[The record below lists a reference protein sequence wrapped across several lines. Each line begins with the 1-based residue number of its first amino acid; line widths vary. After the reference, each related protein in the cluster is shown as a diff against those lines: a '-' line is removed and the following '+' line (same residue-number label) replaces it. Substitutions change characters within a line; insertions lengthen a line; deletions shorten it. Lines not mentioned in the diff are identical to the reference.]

1 MSLADADLAAVSP
14 DDIAIIGLGCRFPG
28 GATTPS
34 KLWDIFVNGRSAWSP
49 IPASKWNASAHYHP
63 SSEHGGSNWV
73 KGGHFLEDGP
83 ENGKQFDAPFFN
95 ITRTEAMSL
104 DLQQRIVLENVYEAL
119 ENAGLRLDEVKGSRT
134 SVYAGAFTD
143 DSRAIM
149 NEDPDVLLK
158 FKPTG
163 TSSSIISNR
172 ISYFYDLK
180 GTSLT
185 LDTACSSSLVAFAL
199 GCQDLRNGGC
209 EMSIITGVNIIES
222 PETMYRMSNLGF
234 LSPDGRCFS
243 FDSRANGYSRGE
255 GVGTVILKPV
265 AAALRDGNT
274 IRAIVRGTGIGQD
287 GQGTGAMTLPN
298 KVAQEALMREVYANY
313 KLNLDETGLVEAHAT
328 GTAAGDPLEAGAI
341 ASTFRRVKTPGATAK
356 LPLYVG
362 AGKTNHGHLE
372 GASGVAAIIKTVLSL
387 EQGII
392 PPNVNFE
399 KCNPRIPIDKWGIR
413 LPLEPT
419 PFLGADGLRR
429 ASINSFGFGGTN
441 AHAVLDDAASYLKR
455 RSLKG
460 AHVTKNAPSSLSQT
474 EPCITNGETT
484 HQAIPHG
491 HKVFLFSA
499 NDEGGIKRILSTY
512 ADHLEKQQ
520 QDDPSIVD
528 DDTYLSNLAYTLSQ
542 HRTQLSW
549 RIAIP
554 VDSHASLLAS
564 LKDTS
569 IASRASRV
577 STAATPAL
585 AFIFTGQGAQWF
597 AMGRELLQYPV
608 FQASVSQADAYL
620 SSLGCDFSVMEELAH
635 REAEGSRI
643 DEPLFSQTLCSVLQI
658 ALVDLL
664 ETWNVAPK
672 RVVGHSSGEIAAAY
686 AAGALN
692 RESAWRVAYSRGVI
706 SSKTTPVKGA
716 MLAVGYSA
724 TDIEPLIKEVN
735 TKMGEGGK
743 LGIACYNSP
752 KSLTISGDE
761 SRIDALKEI
770 VDAKKVFARKLKVG
784 KAYHSSH
791 MRPFMDEYTSLMG
804 TLEPGSS
811 KDVQVFSSVTGQSI
825 DTAEMSKPEY
835 WTQNLVSPVKFQQAV
850 YQLCTSNTTKRQL
863 KFGGGAE
870 LPVTHLVELG
880 PHGALQGAIRD
891 TISADPNL
899 KALKYLSVLTRNNHA
914 CLTTLEAMSSLVS
927 QGYPVQLLA
936 VNMQDSKDSSSLAP
950 RLLVDLPPY
959 PFNHSSSQEYWSES
973 RRSKGWRFRKHP
985 RHDLLGTV
993 VPDWNREE
1001 PKWRNFLRVSE
1012 LPWLKDH
1019 LVTGSIV
1026 VPGVSYLI
1034 MAIEGLRQL
1043 YDTEDGEVLKGFNLR
1058 DISISRAL
1066 QIQEEEDTE
1075 VMLSMKKLAESAQA
1089 DSNIWWEWKV
1099 TSYSPHDNSWLE
1111 HCRGQIAAETAS
1123 SAHIATGPIDAGRE
1137 ALKREASYKSM
1148 LTEATNLCNHK
1159 NVEIHRQYA
1168 DLERVGLVF
1177 GPLFR
1182 NLTSV
1187 QTADSTITGTT
1198 GQALGTLRVPDIEK
1212 TMPGQAL
1219 SDHVIHPPVFDS
1231 LIHLFLFAFQ
1241 ASSTSG
1247 GKPLTEP
1254 MVPVAIRSVW
1264 VSADMEAE
1272 VGSEFIVHSSARMA
1286 SHKRFGADISAWSKN
1301 VDQNPVRLVLR
1312 GLEAI
1317 PLQESA
1323 SGNADAREICFNLD
1337 WKPDVDLLE
1346 ETGQSETFLRKAVEP
1361 LETKSA
1367 EEANLKRLHD
1377 LQLSAALFITDA
1389 VEELSRKPV
1398 DEDALP
1404 IHQKKYLAW
1413 LRRQTELFAS
1423 DQLIHQDPSWKEMRS
1438 NPTSREKFLDTLE
1451 TEGGPEGKLTVRMG
1465 RNIVP
1470 VLRGETDALHLMFGM
1485 DDLLEQYYRVILGTD
1500 KVHAILGSYVD
1511 ILSHKRGA
1519 DLRVLEIGAG
1529 TGGTTTCV
1537 LEALCPTG
1545 SRSSG
1550 DARLLKYTYTD
1561 VSAGFFEKASQKFAK
1576 WKNGGVIEFRVLD
1589 VEKDVEEQGFDE
1601 SSYDII
1607 VAANVLHAT
1616 KDLTNTLSN
1625 VRKLLAPGGK
1635 LLLQEITQPEF
1646 IAGPLCFGQ
1655 LPGWWLAAE
1664 TFRPWGPLLKNE
1676 AWTQVLTENGFQQNA
1691 LALSDSLND
1700 GLHAQ
1705 SLIVATEPGADLQ
1718 AAGADQDEDDRVSRV
1733 FVVTRNTPD
1742 ELKFAEEIA
1751 TSVKAIEKSH
1761 QDVTI
1766 ISFADLPKHK
1776 LKNTC
1781 CIVAL
1786 ELFAPLLAACLSA
1799 DEFEILRQLMTTA
1812 GGLLWLTSDQY
1823 ENPDMALV
1831 TGLMRSLRWERDL
1844 DGSDLVTLG
1853 LPSTATSIPNINAV
1867 YRHHWVS
1874 GCSPADRHAEYLVSS
1889 TGLIQTSRLIEAPPV
1904 NDFIAQ
1910 RTTVLAPKPQ
1920 PLGADPSRSLMLSTS
1935 APGRL
1940 DRLHFVDWP
1949 AYQEP
1954 LPADQIEV
1962 EIKATGLNFR
1972 DVMVAMGEVAAATFG
1987 HEGAG
1992 VITKVGSGVT
2002 DVKVGDRMLVLS
2014 ALHGTFQTH
2023 TRIPREIAAKIPD
2036 SMAFEE
2042 AAGIPVIFSTAYHCL
2057 IEVARLKKGET
2068 VLIHAAAGGV
2078 GQAAIQIAH
2087 NVGATVFATI
2097 SSLEKKELLMTEYGI
2112 PEEHI
2117 FSSRDLSFAAGV
2129 MRVTN
2134 GKGVD
2139 VILNSLAGEALRAS
2153 FNCIATFGR
2162 FVEIGKRDIFA
2173 NGKLDMFPF
2182 SRSVTFAA
2190 CDLYTI
2196 TKLDT
2201 PTTARILAKVLD
2213 MFAKGEV
2220 HAAKPQTTYTFG
2232 QIEEAFRLLQ
2242 QGKHIGK
2249 VVLTASADDVVKVV
2263 PKPPAPTKLR
2273 PDATYLLPGGLG
2285 GLGRSIA
2292 KWMAEPQQGA
2302 KNILFCSRSGGDSDA
2317 ARELLSELNSK
2328 GVRAKAMKCDVSD
2341 EAQLVAALKEAEKE
2355 GFPKIA
2361 GVIQGAMQLKDSAFE
2376 FMPHAS
2382 WEAALA
2388 PKCRGTWNLH
2398 KHVPADVDFFVML
2411 SSICGIVG
2419 NRGQSNYA
2427 AGNTF
2432 QDALATYRRARGMAA
2447 SCLDLGNILS
2457 VGYIAENAETLNAN
2471 PMFFFAHDGVRED
2484 EFLSFIEFHLDR
2496 QRAAEVGKGQ
2506 VAVGLA
2512 TSADF
2517 RSRGLPEPTFMK
2529 TPLFA
2534 QLRSA
2539 GNVASGSGAGEEGGV
2554 SVSNALK
2561 FADSLDAAAE
2571 LVQDALVKRLSRV
2584 MTIPLEDIDAGKPI
2598 HAYGVDSLVAMEFRN
2613 YIGSDCGCE
2622 IAVLDIMGNK
2632 SIQVLSRDIANDS
2645 RLTRFTKEEKAEE

>member
-1 MSLADADLAAVSP
+1 MSTLSDAELAAASP

-34 KLWDIFVNGRSAWSP
+34 KLWDLFVQGRSAWSP

-63 SSEHGGSNWV
+63 SSERGGSNWV

-163 TSSSIISNR
+163 TSTSIISNR

-209 EMSIITGVNIIES
+209 EMSIVTGVNIIES

-341 ASTFRRVKTPGATAK
+341 ASTFRRVNAPGSAAK
-356 LPLYVG
+356 PPLYVG

-399 KCNPRIPIDKWGIR
+399 KCNPRIPIDKWGIK
-413 LPLEPT
+413 LPLQPT
-419 PFLGADGLRR
+419 PFLGADGIRR

-455 RSLKG
+455 RALEG
-460 AHVTKNAPSSLSQT
+460 THVTKSTPTSLSQPESVAT
-474 EPCITNGETT
+474 KCDLLRPIV
-484 HQAIPHG
+484 PHG
-491 HKVFLFSA
+491 HRVFMFSA

-520 QDDPSIVD
+520 GNLQNGD
-528 DDTYLSNLAYTLSQ
+528 DDFYLSNLAYTLSQ
-542 HRTQLSW
+542 HRSHFSW

-554 VDSHASLLAS
+554 ADSHASLLAS
-564 LKDTS
+564 LKDAS
-569 IASRASRV
+569 ISSRASR
-577 STAATPAL
+577 
-585 AFIFTGQGAQWF
+585 AQWF
-597 AMGRELLQYPV
+597 AMGRELLQYPA
-608 FQASVSQADAYL
+608 FQASVTQADAYL

-635 REAEGSRI
+635 REAEASRI

-658 ALVDLL
+658 ALVNLL

-692 RESAWRVAYSRGVI
+692 RESAWRVAYSRGLI
-706 SSKTTPVKGA
+706 SSKPSPVKGA

-724 TDIEPLIKEVN
+724 ADFEPLIKEVN
-735 TKMGEGGK
+735 SSLGGEGE

-761 SRIDALKEI
+761 DRIDALKQL
-770 VDAKKVFARKLKVG
+770 VDAKKVFARKLRVG

-791 MRPFMDEYTSLMG
+791 MRPFMEEYTSLMG
-804 TLEPGSS
+804 TLECGSS

-825 DTAEMSKPEY
+825 GAVEMSKPEY

-870 LPVTHLVELG
+870 LPVTHLVEIG
-880 PHGALQGAIRD
+880 PHSALQGAIRD
-891 TISADPNL
+891 TVSADPNL

-914 CLTTLEAMSSLVS
+914 CLTALEAMSSLVS

-936 VNMQDSKDSSSLAP
+936 VNRQDGSEKSTSQPP

-985 RHDLLGTV
+985 RHDLLGTA

-1043 YDTEDGEVLKGFNLR
+1043 YDTEDEVLKGFNLR

-1111 HCRGQIAAETAS
+1111 HCRGQIAAETGS

-1137 ALKREASYKSM
+1137 ALQREASYKSM
-1148 LTEATNLCNHK
+1148 LSEATSLCNHK
-1159 NVEIHRQYA
+1159 SVEIHRQYA

-1187 QTADSTITGTT
+1187 QTADSNITGTT

-1212 TMPGQAL
+1212 SMPAQAL

-1264 VSADMEAE
+1264 VSADMQAN

-1286 SHKRFGADISAWSKN
+1286 SHKRFGADITAWSK
-1301 VDQNPVRLVLR
+1301 DSEQNPVRLVLR

-1323 SGNADAREICFNLD
+1323 SGSADAREICFNLD

-1346 ETGQSETFLRKAVEP
+1346 ETCQSETFLRKAVEP

-1367 EEANLKRLHD
+1367 EDANLKRLYD
-1377 LQLSAALFITDA
+1377 LQLAAALFITDA
-1389 VEELSRKPV
+1389 VNELSQKPV
-1398 DEDALP
+1398 GEDALP

-1413 LRRQTELFAS
+1413 LRRQADLFANN
-1423 DQLIHQDPSWKEMRS
+1423 QLIHQDPSWKEMQSDPVARG
-1438 NPTSREKFLDTLE
+1438 RFLDTFE
-1451 TEGGPEGKLTVRMG
+1451 TEGGPEGRLTARMG

-1470 VLRGETDALHLMFGM
+1470 VLRGQADSLHLMFGM

-1500 KVHAILGSYVD
+1500 KVHAVLGSYVD

-1529 TGGTTTCV
+1529 TGGTSTCV
-1537 LEALCPTG
+1537 LESLCPTG

-1561 VSAGFFEKASQKFAK
+1561 VSAGFFEKAGQKFAK
-1576 WKNGGVIEFRVLD
+1576 WKNGGVLEFRVLD

-1601 SSYDII
+1601 KSYDVI

-1616 KDLTNTLSN
+1616 KDLKNTLSN

-1664 TFRPWGPLLKNE
+1664 SFRPWGPLLNNE
-1676 AWTQVLTENGFQQNA
+1676 TWTQVLTENGFHQNV
-1691 LALSDSLND
+1691 LALSDSLD
-1700 GLHAQ
+1700 EGLHAQ
-1705 SLIVATEPGADLQ
+1705 SLIVATEPAAELQ
-1718 AAGADQDEDDRVSRV
+1718 AVGAADQDEDDRVSRV
-1733 FVVTRNTPD
+1733 FVVTRDTPD
-1742 ELKFAEEIA
+1742 EHKFAEEVVA
-1751 TSVKAIEKSH
+1751 SVKAIEKSL
-1761 QDVTI
+1761 QDVTVV
-1766 ISFADLPKHK
+1766 SFADLPQHK

-1781 CIVAL
+1781 CIVTL
-1786 ELFAPLLAACLSA
+1786 ELFVPLLAVQLSA
-1799 DEFEILRQLMTTA
+1799 DEFEVLRQLMTTA

-1823 ENPDMALV
+1823 ENPDMALI

-1853 LPSTATSIPNINAV
+1853 LPSGATSISHIKTV
-1867 YRHHWVS
+1867 YQHHWVS
-1874 GCSPADRHAEYLVSS
+1874 ACLPADKHAEYLVSG

-1920 PLGADPSRSLMLSTS
+1920 PLGFDTSRSLMLSTS

-1992 VITKVGSGVT
+1992 VVTKVGSGVT
-2002 DVKVGDRMLVLS
+2002 DVQIGDRMLVLS

-2036 SMAFEE
+2036 DMAFEE

-2087 NVGATVFATI
+2087 NMGATVFATI
-2097 SSLEKKELLMTEYGI
+2097 SSLEKKELLMNEYGI

-2201 PTTARILAKVLD
+2201 PTTARILSKVLD

-2249 VVLTASADDVVKVV
+2249 VVLTAAADDVVKVV
-2263 PKPPAPTKLR
+2263 PKPPAATKLR

-2302 KNILFCSRSGGDSDA
+2302 KNILFFSRTGGDSDA
-2317 ARELLSELNSK
+2317 ARELLSELTNK
-2328 GVRAKAMKCDVSD
+2328 GVRAKALKCDVSD
-2341 EAQLVAALKEAEKE
+2341 EEQLVAALQEAEKE

-2432 QDALATYRRARGMAA
+2432 QDALATYRRSRGMAA

-2496 QRAAEVGKGQ
+2496 ARATNVGRGQ

-2539 GNVASGSGAGEEGGV
+2539 GNAASGAGAGEEGGV

>member
-1 MSLADADLAAVSP
+1 MSLSDAELAAASP

-28 GATTPS
+28 GATTSS
-34 KLWDIFVNGRSAWSP
+34 KLWDLFVNGRSAWSP
-49 IPASKWNASAHYHP
+49 IPASKYNAAAHYHP
-63 SSEHGGSNWV
+63 SSERGGSNWV

-163 TSSSIISNR
+163 TSTSIISNR
-172 ISYFYDLK
+172 ISYFYDLRS
-180 GTSLT
+180 TSLT

-199 GCQDLRNGGC
+199 GCQDLRNGGSD
-209 EMSIITGVNIIES
+209 MSIITGVNIIES

-298 KVAQEALMREVYANY
+298 KTAQEALMREVYANY

-341 ASTFRRVKTPGATAK
+341 ASTFRRVNTSGSSAK
-356 LPLYVG
+356 PPLYVG

-372 GASGVAAIIKTVLSL
+372 GASGVAAIIKTVLTL
-387 EQGII
+387 EQGVI
-392 PPNVNFE
+392 PPNINFE
-399 KCNPRIPIDKWGIR
+399 KCNPRIPIDKWGIK

-419 PFLGADGLRR
+419 PFVGADGLRR

-441 AHAVLDDAASYLKR
+441 AHVILDDAASYLKGKA
-455 RSLKG
+455 LKG
-460 AHVTKNAPSSLSQT
+460 LHQTKSTPSSLPQLESLAT
-474 EPCITNGETT
+474 
-484 HQAIPHG
+484 
-491 HKVFLFSA
+491 
-499 NDEGGIKRILSTY
+499 
-512 ADHLEKQQ
+512 EKQTQ
-520 QDDPSIVD
+520 QASSPSHKGVSD
-528 DDTYLSNLAYTLSQ
+528 ESYLSNLAYTLSQ
-542 HRTQLSW
+542 HRTQHAW
-549 RIAIP
+549 RVAIP
-554 VDSHASLLAS
+554 ADSHASLLAS
-564 LKDTS
+564 LQESST
-569 IASRASRV
+569 ASKAARV
-577 STAATPAL
+577 SAANTPAL
-585 AFIFTGQGAQWF
+585 AFVFTGQGAQWF
-597 AMGRELLQYPV
+597 AMGKELLQYPI
-608 FQASVSQADAYL
+608 FRDSVTQADAYL
-620 SSLGCDFSVMEELAH
+620 SSLGCTFSVLEELQD
-635 REAEGSRI
+635 RDAESSRI

-664 ETWNVAPK
+664 QTWNVAPK

-686 AAGALN
+686 AAGALD
-692 RESAWRVAYSRGVI
+692 RESAWRVAYSRGVT
-706 SSKTTPVKGA
+706 SSKPSPTQGA
-716 MLAVGYSA
+716 MLAVGCSA
-724 TDIEPLIKEVN
+724 ADVESLIKEVN
-735 TKMGEGGK
+735 AK
-743 LGIACYNSP
+743 LGAEGELVIACYNSP
-752 KSLTISGDE
+752 KSLTISGDDIK
-761 SRIDALKEI
+761 IDALKEV
-770 VDAKKVFARKLKVG
+770 VDAQKVFARKLRVG

-791 MRPFMDEYTSLMG
+791 MRPFMGEYTTLMG
-804 TLEPGSS
+804 TLERGSTS
-811 KDVQVFSSVTGQSI
+811 GDVQVFSSVTGQSI
-825 DTAEMSKPEY
+825 DAAEMTKPEY
-835 WTQNLVSPVKFQQAV
+835 WTQNLVSPVKFQQAI
-850 YQLCTSNTTKRQL
+850 YQLCTSNTAKRQL

-870 LPVTHLVELG
+870 LPVTHLVEVG
-880 PHGALQGAIRD
+880 PHGALQGAVRD
-891 TISADPNL
+891 TIQTDPNL
-899 KALKYLSVLTRNNHA
+899 KALKYLSVLTRNKHA

-927 QGYPVQLLA
+927 QGYPVQLLS
-936 VNMQDSKDSSSLAP
+936 VNGQDKTSELSLPP

-1043 YDTEDGEVLKGFNLR
+1043 YDNDDGEVLKGFNLR

-1075 VMLSMKKLAESAQA
+1075 IMLSMKKLAESAQA

-1111 HCRGQIAAETAS
+1111 HCRGQIAAETGS

-1137 ALKREASYKSM
+1137 AREREASYKTM
-1148 LTEATNLCNHK
+1148 LSEAASLCNHK
-1159 NVEIHRQYA
+1159 SVEIHRQYA

-1187 QTADSTITGTT
+1187 RTASSAVTGTT
-1198 GQALGTLRVPDIEK
+1198 GQALGTLKVPDIAK
-1212 TMPGQAL
+1212 AMPAQAL

-1254 MVPVAIRSVW
+1254 MVPVAIKSVW
-1264 VSADMEAE
+1264 VSADMEAD

-1286 SHKRFGADISAWSKN
+1286 SHKRFGADITAWSKDN
-1301 VDQNPVRLVLR
+1301 EQNPVRLVLR

-1323 SGNADAREICFNLD
+1323 AGGAEAREICFNLD
-1337 WKPDVDLLE
+1337 WKADVDLLE
-1346 ETGQSETFLRKAVEP
+1346 ETGQSETFLRNAVKP
-1361 LETKSA
+1361 HETESA
-1367 EEANLKRLHD
+1367 EAVNLKRLHD
-1377 LQLSAALFITDA
+1377 LQLSAAIFIADA
-1389 VEELSRKPV
+1389 VEELAKKPV
-1398 DEDALP
+1398 DEAALP

-1413 LRRQTELFAS
+1413 LRRQADLFANNE
-1423 DQLIHQDPSWKEMRS
+1423 LIHQDPSWKEIRS
-1438 NPTSREKFLDTLE
+1438 NPAARDKFITFLE
-1451 TEGGPEGKLTVRMG
+1451 TEGGPEGKLTTRMG

-1470 VLRGETDALHLMFGM
+1470 VLRGEEDALHLMFGM

-1537 LEALCPTG
+1537 LESLCPSG

-1561 VSAGFFEKASQKFAK
+1561 VSAGFFEKAGQKFAK
-1576 WKNGGVIEFRVLD
+1576 WKNGGVLEFRVLD

-1601 SSYDII
+1601 GSYDVV

-1664 TFRPWGPLLKNE
+1664 TYRPWGPLLENESWKN
-1676 AWTQVLTENGFQQNA
+1676 VLTENGFQQNV

-1705 SLIVATEPGADLQ
+1705 SLIVATEPETDVGANP
-1718 AAGADQDEDDRVSRV
+1718 DEDEKINRV
-1733 FVVTRNTPD
+1733 FIIARNTPD
-1742 ELKFAEEIA
+1742 EVKFAQKVA
-1751 TSVKAIEKSH
+1751 TSAKAIE
-1761 QDVTI
+1761 QGLRDITVV
-1766 ISFADLPKHK
+1766 SFAELPQHK
-1776 LKNTC
+1776 LKNTA
-1781 CIVAL
+1781 CIVTL
-1786 ELFAPLLAACLSA
+1786 ELFAPLLASRLSA
-1799 DEFEILRQLMTTA
+1799 DEFEILRQLATTA
-1812 GGLLWLTSDQY
+1812 GGLLWLTSDPY
-1823 ENPDMALV
+1823 ENPDSALI

-1853 LPSTATSIPNINAV
+1853 LTSSVNSIPHIEAV
-1867 YRHHWVS
+1867 YKHHWVS
-1874 GCSPADRHAEYLVSS
+1874 GCPPADRHAEYLVSA

-1940 DRLHFVDWP
+1940 DRLHF
-1949 AYQEP
+1949 
-1954 LPADQIEV
+1954 IEV

-1992 VITKVGSGVT
+1992 IVTKVGSGVT
-2002 DVKVGDRMLVLS
+2002 DVKIGDRMLVLS

-2036 SMAFEE
+2036 EMAFKE

-2087 NVGATVFATI
+2087 NVGATVYATI
-2097 SSLEKKELLMTEYGI
+2097 SSLEKKELLMKEYGI

-2129 MRVTN
+2129 MRITN

-2139 VILNSLAGEALRAS
+2139 VVLNSLAGEALRAS

-2162 FVEIGKRDIFA
+2162 FIEIGKRDIFA

-2220 HAAKPQTTYTFG
+2220 HAARPQTTYTFG

-2249 VVLTASADDVVKVV
+2249 VVLTAAADDIVKVV

-2302 KNILFCSRSGGDSDA
+2302 KNILFLSRSGGDSDA
-2317 ARELLSELNSK
+2317 ARELLSELTSK
-2328 GVRAKAMKCDVSD
+2328 GVRAQALKCDVSD
-2341 EAQLVAALKEAEKE
+2341 EAELVAALKGAEKD

-2398 KHVPADVDFFVML
+2398 KHVPADVNFFIML

-2484 EFLSFIEFHLDR
+2484 EFLSFIEFHLER
-2496 QRAAEVGKGQ
+2496 QRAADVGKAQ

-2539 GNVASGSGAGEEGGV
+2539 GNVASGAGAGEEGGV

-2571 LVQDALVKRLSRV
+2571 LVQDAL
-2584 MTIPLEDIDAGKPI
+2584 DIDAGKPI

>member
-1 MSLADADLAAVSP
+1 MSPSEADLAAASP

-34 KLWDIFVNGRSAWSP
+34 KLWDLFVNGR
-49 IPASKWNASAHYHP
+49 
-63 SSEHGGSNWV
+63 ERGGSNWV

-95 ITRTEAMSL
+95 ITRTEAMAL
-104 DLQQRIVLENVYEAL
+104 DLQQRIVLENVYETL
-119 ENAGLRLDEVKGSRT
+119 ENAGLRLDDVKGSRT

-163 TSSSIISNR
+163 TSTSIISNR

-199 GCQDLRNGGC
+199 GCQDLRNGGS

-265 AAALRDGNT
+265 SAALRDGNT

-298 KVAQEALMREVYANY
+298 KTAQEALMREVYANY
-313 KLNLDETGLVEAHAT
+313 KLNVDETGLVEAHAT

-341 ASTFRRVKTPGATAK
+341 ASTFRRTNAPGK
-356 LPLYVG
+356 PPLYVG

-372 GASGVAAIIKTVLSL
+372 GASGVAAIIKTVLTL

-392 PPNVNFE
+392 PPNINFE
-399 KCNPRIPIDKWGIR
+399 KCNPRIPVDKWGIR

-419 PFLGADGLRR
+419 PFTGADGLRR

-441 AHAVLDDAASYLKR
+441 AHAILDDAASYLKGR
-455 RSLKG
+455 ALKG
-460 AHVTKNAPSSLSQT
+460 IHETKDTPSSLTQSDKQTQQASVPSQ
-474 EPCITNGETT
+474 
-484 HQAIPHG
+484 
-491 HKVFLFSA
+491 KVFLFSA
-499 NDEGGIKRILSTY
+499 NDEAGIKRVLSTY
-512 ADHLEKQQ
+512 ANHLEKQQ
-520 QDDPSIVD
+520 DNNDEY
-528 DDTYLSNLAYTLSQ
+528 YLSNLAYTLSQ
-542 HRTQLSW
+542 HRTQHAW
-549 RIAIP
+549 RVAIP
-554 VDSHASLLAS
+554 ADSHVSLLAS
-564 LKDTS
+564 LQDSAT
-569 IASRASRV
+569 ASRAARV
-577 STAATPAL
+577 SAANTPAL
-585 AFIFTGQGAQWF
+585 AFVFTGQGAQWF

-608 FQASVSQADAYL
+608 FRDSVTQADTYL
-620 SSLGCDFSVMEELAH
+620 KSLGCDFSALQELQD
-635 REAEGSRI
+635 RDAESSRI

-664 ETWNVAPK
+664 QKWNVSPK

-686 AAGALN
+686 AAGSLS
-692 RESAWRVAYSRGVI
+692 RESAWRVAYTRGVI
-706 SSKTTPVKGA
+706 SSKPSPAQGA
-716 MLAVGYSA
+716 MLAVGCSA
-724 TDIEPLIKEVN
+724 ADIEPLIKEVN
-735 TKMGEGGK
+735 EK
-743 LGIACYNSP
+743 LGSEGELVIACYNSP

-761 SRIDALKEI
+761 SKIDALKEV
-770 VDAKKVFARKLKVG
+770 VDAQKVFARKLRVG

-791 MRPFMDEYTSLMG
+791 MRPFMGEYTSLMG
-804 TLEPGSS
+804 TLEQGSS
-811 KDVQVFSSVTGQSI
+811 ESGVQVFSSVTGQPI
-825 DTAEMSKPEY
+825 DATEMTKPEY
-835 WTQNLVSPVKFQQAV
+835 WTQNLVSPVKFQQAI
-850 YQLCTSNTTKRQL
+850 YQLCTSNTAKRQL

-870 LPVTHLVELG
+870 LPVTHLVEIG
-880 PHGALQGAIRD
+880 PHGALQGAVRD
-891 TISADPNL
+891 TINTDPNL
-899 KALKYLSVLTRNNHA
+899 KALKYLSVLTRSKYA

-927 QGYPVQLLA
+927 NGYPVQLLS
-936 VNMQDSKDSSSLAP
+936 VNRQDSKEKSP

-1001 PKWRNFLRVSE
+1001 PKWRNYLRVSE

-1075 VMLSMKKLAESAQA
+1075 IMLSMKRLAESAQA

-1137 ALKREASYKSM
+1137 AWKREALYQSILS
-1148 LTEATNLCNHK
+1148 EATSLCNHK

-1187 QTADSTITGTT
+1187 QTADSKVTGTT
-1198 GQALGTLRVPDIEK
+1198 GQALGTLKVPDIERS
-1212 TMPGQAL
+1212 MPAQAL

-1264 VSADMEAE
+1264 VSADMEAD

-1286 SHKRFGADISAWSKN
+1286 SHKRFGADITAWSKN
-1301 VDQNPVRLVLR
+1301 SEQNPVRLVLR

-1323 SGNADAREICFNLD
+1323 GGNAEAREICFNLD

-1346 ETGQSETFLRKAVEP
+1346 ETGQSETFLRGSVVP

-1367 EEANLKRLHD
+1367 EETNLRRLYD

-1389 VEELSRKPV
+1389 VEELAKSPI
-1398 DEDALP
+1398 DETALP
-1404 IHQKKYLAW
+1404 IHQTKYLAW
-1413 LRRQTELFAS
+1413 LRRQADLFHK

-1438 NPTSREKFLDTLE
+1438 NPAAREKFLNTLE
-1451 TEGGPEGKLTVRMG
+1451 TEGGPEGRLTTRMG

-1470 VLRGETDALHLMFGM
+1470 VLRGEQDALHLMFGM

-1500 KVHAILGSYVD
+1500 KVHALLGSYVD
-1511 ILSHKRGA
+1511 TLSHKRGA

-1537 LEALCPTG
+1537 LESLCPSG

-1561 VSAGFFEKASQKFAK
+1561 VSAGFFEKAGQKFAK
-1576 WKNGGVIEFRVLD
+1576 WKNGGVLEFRDLD
-1589 VEKDVEEQGFDE
+1589 VEKEVEEQGFDE
-1601 SSYDII
+1601 HSYDVI

-1664 TFRPWGPLLKNE
+1664 TYRPWGPLLKNE
-1676 AWTQVLTENGFQQNA
+1676 SWTQVLTENGFQQNV
-1691 LALSDSLND
+1691 LALSDSLDD

-1705 SLIVATEPGADLQ
+1705 SLIVATEPDAEV
-1718 AAGADQDEDDRVSRV
+1718 AATQDEDEKISRV
-1733 FVVTRNTPD
+1733 FIVTRDTPD
-1742 ELKFAEEIA
+1742 EVKFAQQAA
-1751 TSVKAIEKSH
+1751 TSVKAIEQGL
-1761 QDVTI
+1761 QDVTVVP
-1766 ISFADLPKHK
+1766 FADLPKHK
-1776 LKNTC
+1776 LKNTT
-1781 CIVAL
+1781 CIVAM
-1786 ELFAPLLAACLSA
+1786 ELFSPLLAAKLSA
-1799 DEFEILRQLMTTA
+1799 DEFEVLRQLVTTA
-1812 GGLLWLTSDQY
+1812 GGLLWLTTDPY
-1823 ENPDMALV
+1823 EDPDSALI

-1853 LPSTATSIPNINAV
+1853 LPSTSGSISHIEVV
-1867 YRHHWVS
+1867 YKHHWLS
-1874 GCSPADRHAEYLVSS
+1874 GCAPADRHAEYLVSAA
-1889 TGLIQTSRLIEAPPV
+1889 GLIQTSRLIEAPPV

-1920 PLGADPSRSLMLSTS
+1920 SLGADRSRSLMLSTS

-1992 VITKVGSGVT
+1992 VVTKIGSGVT
-2002 DVKVGDRMLVLS
+2002 DVKIGDRMLVLS

-2036 SMAFEE
+2036 DMAFEE
-2042 AAGIPVIFSTAYHCL
+2042 AAGIPVIFSTAYRCL

-2078 GQAAIQIAH
+2078 GQAAIQIAK

-2112 PEEHI
+2112 PEEYI

-2129 MRVTN
+2129 MRITDN
-2134 GKGVD
+2134 KGVD

-2201 PTTARILAKVLD
+2201 ATTARIL
-2213 MFAKGEV
+2213 AKGEV

-2249 VVLTASADDVVKVV
+2249 VVLTASAEDVVKVV

-2273 PDATYLLPGGLG
+2273 PNTTYLLPGGLG

-2302 KNILFCSRSGGDSDA
+2302 KNILFLSRSGGDSDA
-2317 ARELLSELNSK
+2317 ARELLSELTSK
-2328 GVRAKAMKCDVSD
+2328 GVRAKAVKCDVSD
-2341 EAQLVAALKEAEKE
+2341 ENELVAALQDAEKE

-2471 PMFFFAHDGVRED
+2471 PIFFFAHDGVRED

-2496 QRAAEVGKGQ
+2496 ERAAKVGKGQ
-2506 VAVGLA
+2506 VA
-2512 TSADF
+2512 
-2517 RSRGLPEPTFMK
+2517 
-2529 TPLFA
+2529 
-2534 QLRSA
+2534 LRYA
-2539 GNVASGSGAGEEGGV
+2539 GNVASGSGAGDEGGV

-2571 LVQDALVKRLSRV
+2571 LVQDALVKRLGRV
-2584 MTIPLEDIDAGKPI
+2584 MTIPIEDIDAGKPI

-2645 RLTRFTKEEKAEE
+2645 RLTRFTREEKAEE

>member
-1 MSLADADLAAVSP
+1 MSLSDAELAAASP

-34 KLWDIFVNGRSAWSP
+34 KLWDLFVNGRSAWSP
-49 IPASKWNASAHYHP
+49 IPASKYNASAHYHP
-63 SSEHGGSNWV
+63 SSERGGSTWV

-119 ENAGLRLDEVKGSRT
+119 ENAGLRLDEIKGSRT

-163 TSSSIISNR
+163 TSTSIISNR
-172 ISYFYDLK
+172 ISYFYDLRS
-180 GTSLT
+180 TSLT

-199 GCQDLRNGGC
+199 GCQDLRNGGSD
-209 EMSIITGVNIIES
+209 MSIVTGVNIIES

-274 IRAIVRGTGIGQD
+274 IRAVVRGTGIGQD

-341 ASTFRRVKTPGATAK
+341 ASTFRRVNTPGSSGK
-356 LPLYVG
+356 PPLYVG

-372 GASGVAAIIKTVLSL
+372 GASGVAAIIKTVLTL
-387 EQGII
+387 EQGVI
-392 PPNVNFE
+392 PPNINFE
-399 KCNPRIPIDKWGIR
+399 KCNPRIPVEKWGIK

-419 PFLGADGLRR
+419 PFVGADGLRR

-441 AHAVLDDAASYLKR
+441 AHVILDDAASYLKGKA
-455 RSLKG
+455 LKG
-460 AHVTKNAPSSLSQT
+460 LHQT
-474 EPCITNGETT
+474 NPQPGSVVVEKQTQETT
-484 HQAIPHG
+484 PS

-499 NDEGGIKRILSTY
+499 HDEGGIKRVLSTY
-512 ADHLEKQQ
+512 ADHLEKHQQ
-520 QDDPSIVD
+520 ASN
-528 DDTYLSNLAYTLSQ
+528 DTYLSNLAYTLSQ
-542 HRTQLSW
+542 HRTQHAW
-549 RIAIP
+549 RVAITA
-554 VDSHASLLAS
+554 DSHASLLAS
-564 LKDTS
+564 LQETS
-569 IASRASRV
+569 TASKASRV
-577 STAATPAL
+577 SAANTPAL
-585 AFIFTGQGAQWF
+585 AFVFTGQGAQWF
-597 AMGRELLQYPV
+597 AMGRELLLQYPV
-608 FQASVSQADAYL
+608 FRDGVAQADAYL
-620 SSLGCDFSVMEELAH
+620 ASLGCAFSVLAELQD
-635 REAEGSRI
+635 RDAESSRV

-664 ETWNVAPK
+664 RTWGVAPK

-686 AAGALN
+686 AAGALD

-706 SSKTTPVKGA
+706 SSKPSPAQGA
-716 MLAVGYSA
+716 MLAVGCSA
-724 TDIEPLIKEVN
+724 TEVEPLIKEVN
-735 TKMGEGGK
+735 DK
-743 LGIACYNSP
+743 LGAEGELVIACYNSP

-761 SRIDALKEI
+761 SKIDALKEV
-770 VDAKKVFARKLKVG
+770 VDAQKVFARKLRVG

-791 MRPFMDEYTSLMG
+791 MCPFMDEYTSLMG
-804 TLEPGSS
+804 TLERGSAS
-811 KDVQVFSSVTGQSI
+811 GDVQVFSSVTGQSI
-825 DTAEMSKPEY
+825 DAAEMSKPEY
-835 WTQNLVSPVKFQQAV
+835 WTQNLVSPVKFQHAV
-850 YQLCTSNTTKRQL
+850 YQLCTSNTAKRQL

-880 PHGALQGAIRD
+880 PHSALQGAVRD
-891 TISADPNL
+891 TIQADPNL
-899 KALKYLSVLTRNNHA
+899 KALKYLSVLTRNKHA

-927 QGYPVQLLA
+927 QGYPVKLLS
-936 VNMQDSKDSSSLAP
+936 VNRQDSKDDSSPPP

-1043 YDTEDGEVLKGFNLR
+1043 YDNDDGEVLKGFNLR

-1075 VMLSMKKLAESAQA
+1075 IMLSMKKLAESAQA

-1111 HCRGQIAAETAS
+1111 HCRGQIAAETGS

-1137 ALKREASYKSM
+1137 ARERESSYKTM
-1148 LTEATNLCNHK
+1148 LSEAAELCNHK
-1159 NVEIHRQYA
+1159 SVEIHRQYA

-1187 QTADSTITGTT
+1187 QTADSNITGTT
-1198 GQALGTLRVPDIEK
+1198 GQALGTLKVPDIAK
-1212 TMPGQAL
+1212 SMPAQAL

-1254 MVPVAIRSVW
+1254 MVPVAIKSVW
-1264 VSADMEAE
+1264 VSADMEAN

-1286 SHKRFGADISAWSKN
+1286 SHKRFGADITAWSKESE
-1301 VDQNPVRLVLR
+1301 QNPVRLVLR

-1323 SGNADAREICFNLD
+1323 AGGAEAREICFNLD

-1346 ETGQSETFLRKAVEP
+1346 ETGQSETFLRSAVQP
-1361 LETKSA
+1361 LETEAA
-1367 EEANLKRLHD
+1367 EAVNLERLHN
-1377 LQLSAALFITDA
+1377 LQLAAAIFIADA
-1389 VEELSRKPV
+1389 VEELAQKSV
-1398 DEDALP
+1398 EEDALP
-1404 IHQKKYLAW
+1404 IHQKKYLTW
-1413 LRRQTELFAS
+1413 LRRQADLFANN
-1423 DQLIHQDPSWKEMRS
+1423 QLIHQDPSWKETRS
-1438 NPTSREKFLDTLE
+1438 SPAARDNFLNTLE
-1451 TEGGPEGKLTVRMG
+1451 NEGGPEGRLTTRMG

-1500 KVHAILGSYVD
+1500 KVHALMGSYVD

-1537 LEALCPTG
+1537 LESLCPSGT
-1545 SRSSG
+1545 RSSG

-1561 VSAGFFEKASQKFAK
+1561 VSAGFFEKAGQKFAK
-1576 WKNGGVIEFRVLD
+1576 WKNGGVLEFRVLD

-1601 SSYDII
+1601 GSYDVV

-1616 KDLTNTLSN
+1616 KDLTNTLAN

-1664 TFRPWGPLLKNE
+1664 TYRPWGPLLNNE
-1676 AWTQVLTENGFQQNA
+1676 TWRQVLTENGFQQNA

-1705 SLIVATEPGADLQ
+1705 SLIVATEPETEV
-1718 AAGADQDEDDRVSRV
+1718 AGNPDEDEKITRV
-1733 FVVTRNTPD
+1733 FVVSRDTPN
-1742 ELKFAEEIA
+1742 EVKFAQEVL
-1751 TSVKAIEKSH
+1751 TSVKAIKQGL
-1761 QDVTI
+1761 QDVTV
-1766 ISFADLPKHK
+1766 ISFADLPQHK
-1776 LKNTC
+1776 LKNTT
-1781 CIVAL
+1781 CIVTL
-1786 ELFAPLLAACLSA
+1786 ELFSPLLAATLSA
-1799 DEFEILRQLMTTA
+1799 DEFEILRQLTTTA
-1812 GGLLWLTSDQY
+1812 GGLLWLTSDPY
-1823 ENPDMALV
+1823 ENPDSALI

-1853 LPSTATSIPNINAV
+1853 LPSAASSITHIEAV
-1867 YRHHWVS
+1867 YKHHWVS
-1874 GCSPADRHAEYLVSS
+1874 VCPPADRHAEYLVSAAD
-1889 TGLIQTSRLIEAPPV
+1889 LIQTSRLIEAPPV

-1949 AYQEP
+1949 AYQDP

-1992 VITKVGSGVT
+1992 VVTQVGSGVT
-2002 DVKVGDRMLVLS
+2002 DVQVGDRMLVLS

-2036 SMAFEE
+2036 AMAFEE

-2087 NVGATVFATI
+2087 NVGATVYATI
-2097 SSLEKKELLMTEYGI
+2097 SSLEKKELLMAEYGL
-2112 PEEHI
+2112 PESHI

-2139 VILNSLAGEALRAS
+2139 VVLNSLAGEALRAS

-2213 MFAKGEV
+2213 MFARGEV
-2220 HAAKPQTTYTFG
+2220 HAARPQTTYTFS

-2249 VVLTASADDVVKVV
+2249 VVLTAAADDVVKVV
-2263 PKPPAPTKLR
+2263 PKPPSPTKLR

-2302 KNILFCSRSGGDSDA
+2302 KNILFLSRSGGDSDA
-2317 ARELLSELNSK
+2317 ARELLSELQSK
-2328 GVRAKAMKCDVSD
+2328 GVRAQALKCDVSN
-2341 EAQLVAALKEAEKE
+2341 EAELVAALKAAEKD

-2398 KHVPADVDFFVML
+2398 RHVPADVDFFVML

-2457 VGYIAENAETLNAN
+2457 VGYIAENAEMLNAN

-2496 QRAAEVGKGQ
+2496 ERAADVGKSQ

-2539 GNVASGSGAGEEGGV
+2539 GNVASGGGAGEEGGV

-2584 MTIPLEDIDAGKPI
+2584 MTIPIEDIDAGKPI

>member
-1 MSLADADLAAVSP
+1 MSPSEADLAAASP

-34 KLWDIFVNGRSAWSP
+34 KLWDLFVNGRSAWSP

-63 SSEHGGSNWV
+63 SSERGGSNWV

-163 TSSSIISNR
+163 TSTSIISNR

-199 GCQDLRNGGC
+199 GCQDLRNGGS

-265 AAALRDGNT
+265 SAALRDGNT
-274 IRAIVRGTGIGQD
+274 IRTIVRGSGIGQD

-298 KVAQEALMREVYANY
+298 KTAQEALMREVYANY
-313 KLNLDETGLVEAHAT
+313 NLSLDETGLVEAHAT

-341 ASTFRRVKTPGATAK
+341 ASTFRRTNAPGKT
-356 LPLYVG
+356 PLYVG

-372 GASGVAAIIKTVLSL
+372 GASGVAAIIKTVLTL
-387 EQGII
+387 EQGVI
-392 PPNVNFE
+392 PPNINFE
-399 KCNPRIPIDKWGIR
+399 K
-413 LPLEPT
+413 
-419 PFLGADGLRR
+419 R

-441 AHAVLDDAASYLKR
+441 AHVILDDAASYLKGR
-455 RSLKG
+455 ALKG
-460 AHVTKNAPSSLSQT
+460 VHETRDTPSSLPQLADEQT
-474 EPCITNGETT
+474 Q
-484 HQAIPHG
+484 QASAPS

-499 NDEGGIKRILSTY
+499 NDEAGIKRVLSTY
-512 ADHLEKQQ
+512 ADHLEKQE
-520 QDDPSIVD
+520 DANDE
-528 DDTYLSNLAYTLSQ
+528 TYLSNLAYTLSQ
-542 HRTQLSW
+542 HRTQHAW
-549 RIAIP
+549 RVAIP
-554 VDSHASLLAS
+554 ADSHAFLLVSLQDS
-564 LKDTS
+564 STV
-569 IASRASRV
+569 SRAARV
-577 STAATPAL
+577 SAANTPAL
-585 AFIFTGQGAQWF
+585 AFVFTGQGAQWF

-608 FQASVSQADAYL
+608 FRDSITQADIFL
-620 SSLGCDFSVMEELAH
+620 KSLGCEFSVLEELQD
-635 REAEGSRI
+635 RDAESSRI
-643 DEPLFSQTLCSVLQI
+643 DEPLYSQTLCSVLQI

-664 ETWNVAPK
+664 KTWNVAPK

-706 SSKTTPVKGA
+706 SSKPSPTQGA
-716 MLAVGYSA
+716 MLAVGCSA
-724 TDIEPLIKEVN
+724 ADVEPLIKQVN
-735 TKMGEGGK
+735 DK
-743 LGIACYNSP
+743 LGAEGELVIACYNSP

-761 SRIDALKEI
+761 SKIDALKEV
-770 VDAKKVFARKLKVG
+770 VDAQKVFARKLRVG

-791 MRPFMDEYTSLMG
+791 MRPFMDDYTSLMG
-804 TLEPGSS
+804 TLERGSS
-811 KDVQVFSSVTGQSI
+811 GSGAEVFSSVTGQSI
-825 DTAEMSKPEY
+825 DAAEMSKPEY
-835 WTQNLVSPVKFQQAV
+835 WTQNLVYPVKFQQAI
-850 YQLCTSNTTKRQL
+850 YQLCTSNTAKRQL

-870 LPVTHLVELG
+870 LPVTHLVEVG
-880 PHGALQGAIRD
+880 PHGALQGAVRD
-891 TISADPNL
+891 TIQTDPNL
-899 KALKYLSVLTRNNHA
+899 KALKYLSILTRNKHA
-914 CLTTLEAMSSLVS
+914 CLTTLDAISSLVS
-927 QGYPVQLLA
+927 HGYPVKLL
-936 VNMQDSKDSSSLAP
+936 
-950 RLLVDLPPY
+950 
-959 PFNHSSSQEYWSES
+959 SSQEYWSES

-1001 PKWRNFLRVSE
+1001 PKWRNYLRVSE

-1075 VMLSMKKLAESAQA
+1075 IMLSMKRLTESAQA

-1123 SAHIATGPIDAGRE
+1123 SSHIATGPIDAGRE
-1137 ALKREASYKSM
+1137 ANERERLYKSM
-1148 LTEATNLCNHK
+1148 LSEAANLCNHK
-1159 NVEIHRQYA
+1159 IVEIHRQYA

-1187 QTADSTITGTT
+1187 QTADSNITGTT
-1198 GQALGTLRVPDIEK
+1198 GQALGTLKVPDIEK
-1212 TMPGQAL
+1212 AMPAQAL

-1286 SHKRFGADISAWSKN
+1286 SHKRFGADITAWSKN
-1301 VDQNPVRLVLR
+1301 SEQNPVRLVLR

-1323 SGNADAREICFNLD
+1323 GGNTEAREICFNLD

-1346 ETGQSETFLRKAVEP
+1346 EMGQSETFLRKTVAS

-1367 EEANLKRLHD
+1367 EDANLKRLFD
-1377 LQLSAALFITDA
+1377 LQLSAALFITEA
-1389 VEELSRKPV
+1389 VEELAKNPV
-1398 DEDALP
+1398 DETALP
-1404 IHQKKYLAW
+1404 IHQTKYLAW
-1413 LRRQTELFAS
+1413 LRRQADLFHK
-1423 DQLIHQDPSWKEMRS
+1423 DQLIHQDPSWKEMRA
-1438 NPTSREKFLDTLE
+1438 NPAAREKFLNTLE
-1451 TEGGPEGKLTVRMG
+1451 TEGGPEGRLTTRMG

-1470 VLRGETDALHLMFGM
+1470 VLRGEQDALHLMFGM

-1511 ILSHKRGA
+1511 ILSNKRGA
-1519 DLRVLEIGAG
+1519 DLCVLEIGAG

-1545 SRSSG
+1545 SRNNG

-1561 VSAGFFEKASQKFAK
+1561 VSAGFFEKAGQKFAK
-1576 WKNGGVIEFRVLD
+1576 WKNGGVLEFRVLD
-1589 VEKDVEEQGFDE
+1589 VEKEVEEQGFDE
-1601 SSYDII
+1601 HSYDVI

-1664 TFRPWGPLLKNE
+1664 TYRPWGPLLNDE
-1676 AWTQVLTENGFQQNA
+1676 SWTQVLTENGFQQNV

-1705 SLIVATEPGADLQ
+1705 SLIVATEPEAEV
-1718 AAGADQDEDDRVSRV
+1718 AANQDEDEKINRV
-1733 FVVTRNTPD
+1733 FIVTRDTS
-1742 ELKFAEEIA
+1742 EETKFAQEVA
-1751 TSVKAIEKSH
+1751 TSVKAIEQGL
-1761 QDVTI
+1761 QDVTVVP
-1766 ISFADLPKHK
+1766 FADLPKHK
-1776 LKNTC
+1776 LKNTT
-1781 CIVAL
+1781 CIVAM
-1786 ELFAPLLAACLSA
+1786 ELFTPLLAAKLSA
-1799 DEFEILRQLMTTA
+1799 DEFEIVRQLVTTA
-1812 GGLLWLTSDQY
+1812 GGLLWLTSDPY
-1823 ENPDMALV
+1823 ENPDSALI

-1853 LPSTATSIPNINAV
+1853 LPSTASSIPHIEAV
-1867 YRHHWVS
+1867 YKHHWVS
-1874 GCSPADRHAEYLVSS
+1874 GCPPADRHAEYLVSAA
-1889 TGLIQTSRLIEAPPV
+1889 GLIQTSRLIEAPPV

-1954 LPADQIEV
+1954 LPVDQIEV

-1992 VITKVGSGVT
+1992 IVTKVGSGVT
-2002 DVKVGDRMLVLS
+2002 DVKIGDRMLVLS

-2036 SMAFEE
+2036 EMAFEE

-2078 GQAAIQIAH
+2078 GQAAIQIAK

-2097 SSLEKKELLMTEYGI
+2097 SSLEKKELIMTEYGI

-2129 MRVTN
+2129 MRITDN
-2134 GKGVD
+2134 KGVD

-2201 PTTARILAKVLD
+2201 ATTARILAKVLD
-2213 MFAKGEV
+2213 MFAKGGV
-2220 HAAKPQTTYTFG
+2220 HAAKPQTTYTFS

-2249 VVLTASADDVVKVV
+2249 VVLTASPEDVVKVV

-2273 PDATYLLPGGLG
+2273 PDATYLLPGGFG

-2302 KNILFCSRSGGDSDA
+2302 KNIIFLSRSGGDSDA
-2317 ARELLSELNSK
+2317 ARELLSDLSSK
-2328 GVRAKAMKCDVSD
+2328 GVRAKAVKCDVSD
-2341 EAQLVAALKEAEKE
+2341 EAELVSALQAAEKE

-2361 GVIQGAMQLKDSAFE
+2361 GAIQGAMQLKDSAFE

-2432 QDALATYRRARGMAA
+2432 QDALVTYRRARGMAA

-2496 QRAAEVGKGQ
+2496 ERAVNVGKGQ
-2506 VAVGLA
+2506 VAIGLA

-2534 QLRSA
+2534 QLRST
-2539 GNVASGSGAGEEGGV
+2539 GNVASGAGTGEEGGV

-2571 LVQDALVKRLSRV
+2571 LVQDALIKRLSRV
-2584 MTIPLEDIDAGKPI
+2584 MTIPIEDIDAGKPI

-2645 RLTRFTKEEKAEE
+2645 RLTRFTREEKAEE

>member
-1 MSLADADLAAVSP
+1 MSLADIDLATASP

-28 GATTPS
+28 GAITPS
-34 KLWDIFVNGRSAWSP
+34 KLWDLFVNGRSAWSP

-63 SSEHGGSNWV
+63 SSERGGSNWV

-104 DLQQRIVLENVYEAL
+104 DLQQRIRLTISWEQKASWS
-119 ENAGLRLDEVKGSRT
+119 LR
-134 SVYAGAFTD
+134 
-143 DSRAIM
+143 
-149 NEDPDVLLK
+149 
-158 FKPTG
+158 
-163 TSSSIISNR
+163 
-172 ISYFYDLK
+172 
-180 GTSLT
+180 
-185 LDTACSSSLVAFAL
+185 AC
-199 GCQDLRNGGC
+199 
-209 EMSIITGVNIIES
+209 
-222 PETMYRMSNLGF
+222 
-234 LSPDGRCFS
+234 
-243 FDSRANGYSRGE
+243 
-255 GVGTVILKPV
+255 
-265 AAALRDGNT
+265 
-274 IRAIVRGTGIGQD
+274 
-287 GQGTGAMTLPN
+287 
-298 KVAQEALMREVYANY
+298 
-313 KLNLDETGLVEAHAT
+313 
-328 GTAAGDPLEAGAI
+328 
-341 ASTFRRVKTPGATAK
+341 
-356 LPLYVG
+356 
-362 AGKTNHGHLE
+362 
-372 GASGVAAIIKTVLSL
+372 
-387 EQGII
+387 
-392 PPNVNFE
+392 
-399 KCNPRIPIDKWGIR
+399 
-413 LPLEPT
+413 
-419 PFLGADGLRR
+419 
-429 ASINSFGFGGTN
+429 
-441 AHAVLDDAASYLKR
+441 
-455 RSLKG
+455 
-460 AHVTKNAPSSLSQT
+460 
-474 EPCITNGETT
+474 
-484 HQAIPHG
+484 
-491 HKVFLFSA
+491 
-499 NDEGGIKRILSTY
+499 
-512 ADHLEKQQ
+512 
-520 QDDPSIVD
+520 
-528 DDTYLSNLAYTLSQ
+528 
-542 HRTQLSW
+542 
-549 RIAIP
+549 
-554 VDSHASLLAS
+554 
-564 LKDTS
+564 
-569 IASRASRV
+569 
-577 STAATPAL
+577 
-585 AFIFTGQGAQWF
+585 
-597 AMGRELLQYPV
+597 
-608 FQASVSQADAYL
+608 
-620 SSLGCDFSVMEELAH
+620 
-635 REAEGSRI
+635 
-643 DEPLFSQTLCSVLQI
+643 
-658 ALVDLL
+658 
-664 ETWNVAPK
+664 
-672 RVVGHSSGEIAAAY
+672 
-686 AAGALN
+686 
-692 RESAWRVAYSRGVI
+692 
-706 SSKTTPVKGA
+706 
-716 MLAVGYSA
+716 
-724 TDIEPLIKEVN
+724 
-735 TKMGEGGK
+735 
-743 LGIACYNSP
+743 NSP

-761 SRIDALKEI
+761 NKIDTLKEV
-770 VDAKKVFARKLKVG
+770 VDAQKVFARKLRVG
-784 KAYHSSH
+784 KAYHSNH

-804 TLEPGSS
+804 TLESGSS
-811 KDVQVFSSVTGQSI
+811 SESVQVFSSVTGQSV
-825 DTAEMSKPEY
+825 DAAEMSKPEY
-835 WTQNLVSPVKFQQAV
+835 WTQNLVSPVKFQQAI
-850 YQLCTSNTTKRQL
+850 YQLCTSNATKRQL

-880 PHGALQGAIRD
+880 PHGALQGAVRD
-891 TISADPNL
+891 TINTDPNL
-899 KALKYLSVLTRNNHA
+899 KALKYLSVLTRSKHA
-914 CLTTLEAMSSLVS
+914 CLTALEAISSLVS
-927 QGYPVQLLA
+927 HGYPVQLLS
-936 VNMQDSKDSSSLAP
+936 VNMQDSKDELSQSP

-959 PFNHSSSQEYWSES
+959 PFNHSPSQEYWSES
-973 RRSKGWRFRKHP
+973 RRSKSWRFRKHP
-985 RHDLLGTV
+985 RHDLLGTT

-1001 PKWRNFLRVSE
+1001 PKWRNYLRVSE

-1043 YDTEDGEVLKGFNLR
+1043 YDNEDGEVLKGFNLR

-1066 QIQEEEDTE
+1066 QIQEEDTE
-1075 VMLSMKKLAESAQA
+1075 IMLSMEEA
-1089 DSNIWWEWKV
+1089 D
-1099 TSYSPHDNSWLE
+1099 
-1111 HCRGQIAAETAS
+1111 RIAAETDS
-1123 SAHIATGPIDAGRE
+1123 SSHIATGPIDAGGKHFSAKHYGRLQDNGY
-1137 ALKREASYKSM
+1137 AGASIIRPCDPS
-1148 LTEATNLCNHK
+1148 A
-1159 NVEIHRQYA
+1159 
-1168 DLERVGLVF
+1168 
-1177 GPLFR
+1177 
-1182 NLTSV
+1182 SV
-1187 QTADSTITGTT
+1187 R
-1198 GQALGTLRVPDIEK
+1198 LPY
-1212 TMPGQAL
+1212 
-1219 SDHVIHPPVFDS
+1219 PPI
-1231 LIHLFLFAFQ
+1231 LPFAFQ

-1286 SHKRFGADISAWSKN
+1286 SHKRFGADITAWSKN
-1301 VDQNPVRLVLR
+1301 PEHNHVRLVLR

-1317 PLQESA
+1317 PLQE
-1323 SGNADAREICFNLD
+1323 NAGSNAEAREICFNLD

-1346 ETGQSETFLRKAVEP
+1346 ETGQSETFLRGAVAP

-1367 EEANLKRLHD
+1367 EDANLKRLRD
-1377 LQLSAALFITDA
+1377 LQLAAALFITGA
-1389 VEELSRKPV
+1389 VEELTQKPL
-1398 DEDALP
+1398 DNEEALP
-1404 IHQKKYLAW
+1404 IHQKN
-1413 LRRQTELFAS
+1413 
-1423 DQLIHQDPSWKEMRS
+1423 DQLIHQDPSWKETRS
-1438 NPTSREKFLDTLE
+1438 NPVAHKTFLSALE
-1451 TEGGPEGKLTVRMG
+1451 TEGGPEGRLTVRMG

-1500 KVHAILGSYVD
+1500 KVHALLGSYVD

-1537 LEALCPTG
+1537 LESLCPTG

-1561 VSAGFFEKASQKFAK
+1561 
-1576 WKNGGVIEFRVLD
+1576 FRVLD

-1601 SSYDII
+1601 HSYDVI

-1616 KDLTNTLSN
+1616 KDLTITLAN

-1664 TFRPWGPLLKNE
+1664 TFRPWVPLLKNE
-1676 AWTQVLTENGFQQNA
+1676 AWTQVLTEKCFQPNV
-1691 LALSDSLND
+1691 LALSDSLDD

-1705 SLIVATEPGADLQ
+1705 SLIVATEPGSEV
-1718 AAGADQDEDDRVSRV
+1718 AGNQDEDEKITRV
-1733 FVVTRNTPD
+1733 FVVTRDTPD
-1742 ELKFAEEIA
+1742 EVKFAQEVA
-1751 TSVKAIEKSH
+1751 TSVKAIEQGF
-1761 QDVTI
+1761 QDVTVV
-1766 ISFADLPKHK
+1766 SFTELPQHK
-1776 LKNTC
+1776 LKNTS
-1781 CIVAL
+1781 CIVTM
-1786 ELFAPLLAACLSA
+1786 ELFAPLLAARLSA
-1799 DEFEILRQLMTTA
+1799 DEFEIVRQLATTA
-1812 GGLLWLTSDQY
+1812 GGLLWLTSDPY
-1823 ENPDMALV
+1823 ENPDSALI

-1853 LPSTATSIPNINAV
+1853 LPSTASSIPHINAV

-1874 GCSPADRHAEYLVSS
+1874 GCPPADRHAEYLVS
-1889 TGLIQTSRLIEAPPV
+1889 TAGLIQTSRLIEAPPV
-1904 NDFIAQ
+1904 NNFIAQ
-1910 RTTVLAPKPQ
+1910 RTTVLAPKLQ

-1992 VITKVGSGVT
+1992 VVTKVGSGVT
-2002 DVKVGDRMLVLS
+2002 DVKIGDRMLVLS

-2036 SMAFEE
+2036 TMAFEE
-2042 AAGIPVIFSTAYHCL
+2042 
-2057 IEVARLKKGET
+2057 
-2068 VLIHAAAGGV
+2068 AAAGGV
-2078 GQAAIQIAH
+2078 GQAAIQLAKK
-2087 NVGATVFATI
+2087 VGATVFATI
-2097 SSLEKKELLMTEYGI
+2097 SSLEKKELLMNEYGI

-2129 MRVTN
+2129 MRITH
-2134 GKGVD
+2134 GKGVN

-2213 MFAKGEV
+2213 MFAQGEV
-2220 HAAKPQTTYTFG
+2220 HAARPQTTYTFG

-2249 VVLTASADDVVKVV
+2249 
-2263 PKPPAPTKLR
+2263 PPAPTRLR
-2273 PDATYLLPGGLG
+2273 PDATYLLPGGLGGLG

-2302 KNILFCSRSGGDSDA
+2302 KNILFLSRSGGDSDA
-2317 ARELLSELNSK
+2317 ARDLLSELSSK
-2328 GVRAKAMKCDVSD
+2328 GVRSKAVKCDVSD
-2341 EAQLVAALKEAEKE
+2341 EAELVAALQGAAKE

-2398 KHVPADVDFFVML
+2398 RHVPADVDFFVML
-2411 SSICGIVG
+2411 SSICGVVG
-2419 NRGQSNYA
+2419 NRGQANYA

-2432 QDALATYRRARGMAA
+2432 QDALAAHRRARGLAA

-2496 QRAAEVGKGQ
+2496 ERATNVGRGQ

-2517 RSRGLPEPTFMK
+2517 RTRGLPEPTFMK

-2539 GNVASGSGAGEEGGV
+2539 GNVASGAGAGEGGV

-2571 LVQDALVKRLSRV
+2571 LVQDALVRRLSRV
-2584 MTIPLEDIDAGKPI
+2584 MTIPIEDIDAGKPI

-2613 YIGSDCGCE
+2613 YVGSDCGCE

-2632 SIQVLSRDIANDS
+2632 SIQALSRDIANDS
-2645 RLTRFTKEEKAEE
+2645 KLTRFTRDEKAEE